1 MTDSRIFPCVL
12 CAGKFSMADIEAL
25 RYLLPSQVCR
35 ACYEGPKAPACFG
48 RYNITE
54 DACTRFCP
62 DREACKLWPELTTIA
77 PAQPAAVFAAASQ
90 KIASLKVAKATEKGR
105 TRSALAPFRD
115 GTIIGAFFARAIKP
129 EGLSLAHM
137 NAVCAEIESPVKD
150 YYRKLYSG
158 YSGGWKWTA
167 RLGAEATG
175 GGVLFIGDVQQV
187 IKGSKTKCK

>member
-1 MTDSRIFPCVL
+1 MSTDRIFPCVL
-12 CAGKFSMADIEAL
+12 CAGKFSKADIEAL

-48 RYNITE
+48 KYNVTE

-62 DREACKLWPELTTIA
+62 DREACKSWPELVTIT

-90 KIASLKVAKATEKGR
+90 KITASKLAKAEEKGR

-115 GTIIGAFFARAIKP
+115 GTIIGAFFARARRA
-129 EGLSLAHM
+129 EGLTLEDM
-137 NAVCAEIESPVKD
+137 KAVCAEIESPVKD

-158 YSGGWKWTA
+158 FSGGWKWTA
-167 RLGAEATG
+167 RLDATATG
-175 GGVLFIGDVQQV
+175 GGVLFISEVKQV
-187 IKGSKTKCK
+187 VKGKGKRCN